1 MCERLYTQGGV
12 HVCVYALK
20 GEIVRN
26 CVCETGVYLFVL
38 FVTISL
44 WDIKS
49 ISSTFPSLC
58 TSLFFNFELHHDCEG
73 TMRFVFLVLHKIAAI
88 TVNVNIKIVPIYFL
102 NTHKTTLIV
111 NVSSVHIIPMKT
123 WLVFVIFPQKEM
135 I

>member
-1 MCERLYTQGGV
+1 MGHKVNQFNLSQ
-12 HVCVYALK
+12 
-20 GEIVRN
+20 
-26 CVCETGVYLFVL
+26 
-38 FVTISL
+38 
-44 WDIKS
+44 
-49 ISSTFPSLC
+49 
-58 TSLFFNFELHHDCEG
+58 LFFNFKLHHDCEG

-111 NVSSVHIIPMKT
+111 NVSSVHFIPMKT